1 MPRARI
7 FGRSEIA
14 KADATRPD
22 GGVPVEPSVDRALID
37 GAMASRQSS
46 PLPSSD
52 SPGVVT
58 IESSRPGRVEAVTTS
73 PADGLL
79 VVDDSIYPGW
89 IAEIDGKAPP
99 ILRAD
104 ILFPA
109 VHRPP

>member
-46 PLPSSD
+46 PPPSSD
-52 SPGVVT
+52 SPGVVK
-58 IESSRPGRVEAVTTS
+58 IESSPPGRMEAVTTS
-73 PADGLL
+73 TPYPPPAPH
-79 VVDDSIYPGW
+79 DSHYPSS
-89 IAEIDGKAPP
+89 IPQTPGKTPP
-99 ILRAD
+99 TLHT
-104 ILFPA
+104 P
-109 VHRPP
+109 